1 MNTWAK
7 AKKTAD
13 KAKDESEDNLS
24 DNHKPLPKK
33 NRKMRRG
40 SDALNLLQEQGEREE
55 ERRLE
60 ELKYRREMAA
70 IEAKRQDLLQQY
82 LQMQQ
87 QQIQQ
92 MQTMVLPIV
101 YRITRTD

>member
-1 MNTWAK
+1 M
-7 AKKTAD
+7 
-13 KAKDESEDNLS
+13 
-24 DNHKPLPKK
+24 
-33 NRKMRRG
+33 
-40 SDALNLLQEQGEREE
+40 NLLQEQGEREE

-60 ELKYRREMAA
+60 ELKYRQEMAA
-70 IEAKRQDLLQQY
+70 IEAKRQDLLQQH

-101 YRITRTD
+101 YKITRTD